1 MSKALTECLNFC
13 STFEELWDDG
23 GETERE
29 RNKLIGEVY
38 NFVDIPTQTVGD
50 EDEMPLISFGTG
62 PGIEN
67 ETRWEIKE
75 AIQSGHRYT
84 PAFAAAV
91 QFPICLHK
99 ASAQSVVLTVCM
111 SCWSCCSCCGCT
123 LRLHIACMP
132 QMYIQAKHL
141 PQLKCMTQTQAMKET
156 MRASRCAGTLM
167 SALQES
173 SKRSKRELPWRSWS
187 RWFPVTSC
195 GSQAL

>member
-1 MSKALTECLNFC
+1 MPVHLVPSLAYEQSPHRMSNFC

-75 AIQSGHRYT
+75 AIQSGHRYI
-84 PAFAAAV
+84 PAFAAAI
-91 QFPICLHK
+91 QFPVCLT
-99 ASAQSVVLTVCM
+99 QSQCRK
-111 SCWSCCSCCGCT
+111 CCSDC
-123 LRLHIACMP
+123 LYVL
-132 QMYIQAKHL
+132 L
-141 PQLKCMTQTQAMKET
+141 VL
-156 MRASRCAGTLM
+156 
-167 SALQES
+167 
-173 SKRSKRELPWRSWS
+173 
-187 RWFPVTSC
+187 V
-195 GSQAL
+195 